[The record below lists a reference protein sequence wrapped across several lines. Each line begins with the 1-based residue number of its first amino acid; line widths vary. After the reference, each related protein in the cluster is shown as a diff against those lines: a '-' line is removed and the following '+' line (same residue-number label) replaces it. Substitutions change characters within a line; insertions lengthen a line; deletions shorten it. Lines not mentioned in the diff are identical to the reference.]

1 MAKCKGCGADIRFI
15 KLKSGKAIPV
25 NPSPVFIEDRNGT
38 EIIVTTDGRVSNGRQ
53 EIVKSQNQC
62 LTRGYIS
69 HFATCP
75 FANTF
80 RRGNVT

>member
-1 MAKCKGCGADIRFI
+1 MAKCKGCGAELKFI

-25 NPSPVFIEDRNGT
+25 NPTSVFIEDKNGS
-38 EIIVTTDGRVSNGRQ
+38 EIIVTTDGRISNGRK
-53 EIVKSQNQC
+53 EIITSQNKF

-75 FANTF
+75 FADQL
-80 RRGNVT
+80 RRR

>member
-1 MAKCKGCGADIRFI
+1 MAKCKGCGAEIRFI

-25 NPSPVFIEDRNGT
+25 NPAPVFIEDKNGS
-38 EIIVTTDGRVSNGRQ
+38 EIIVTTDGRISNGRQ
-53 EIVKSQNQC
+53 EIVTSQNQF

-75 FANTF
+75 FADQL
-80 RRGNVT
+80 RRR

>member
-1 MAKCKGCGADIRFI
+1 MAKCKGCGAELKFI

-25 NPSPVFIEDRNGT
+25 NPTPVFIEDKNGS
-38 EIIVTTDGRVSNGRQ
+38 EIIVTTDGRISNGRQ
-53 EIVKSQNQC
+53 EIVTSQNQF

-75 FANTF
+75 FADQL
-80 RRGNVT
+80 RRR

>member
-1 MAKCKGCGADIRFI
+1 MTMPKCKACKAEIRFI

-25 NPSPVFIEDRNGT
+25 NPSPAYIEDGNGK
-38 EIIVTTDGRVSNGRQ
+38 EIIITDDGRISNGRL
-53 EIVKSQNQC
+53 EIVTSQNQF

-75 FANTF
+75 FANNF
-80 RRGNVT
+80 RRR